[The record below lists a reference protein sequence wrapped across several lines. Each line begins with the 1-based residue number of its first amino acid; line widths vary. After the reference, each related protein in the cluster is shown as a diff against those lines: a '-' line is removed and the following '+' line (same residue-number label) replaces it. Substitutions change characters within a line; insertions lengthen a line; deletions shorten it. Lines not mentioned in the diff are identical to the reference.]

1 MEIVTKA
8 VYRITDSGIE
18 LESKDSVEYK
28 GEVVECKSAPSPPPP
43 PDPSIAIAANAK
55 ANRINTVTPFGT
67 TKFTSPAGA
76 VSDVTRTDTL
86 SPSQQRQL
94 DQRNSL
100 GEALLGIGQQQ
111 IGQFDTSPLR
121 FKTADSGQNQAFNRQ
136 LGLLQPDFTRQEDAL
151 RQRLSNQ
158 GIPEGSVL
166 FDNELRKLRE
176 TQGRVKAGLAN
187 QADVT
192 GQNQAISQRT
202 QNFNELA
209 ALLGGQQLNTNQV
222 ATPQIDTQAAFNAQ
236 QAQQQSNFQAKNA
249 SANNFNQGLFS
260 LGGAAITGGLD
271 FAGTKAGQSFFS
283 DRRLKK
289 NIKRI
294 GTHILGIGIYV
305 FDYIWDEHSIGVM
318 ADEVKEVMP
327 DAVIRHG
334 SGFDMVNYA
343 MIGGVRY
350 A

>member
-28 GEVVECKSAPSPPPP
+28 GEVVECKSSPSPPTP

-55 ANRINTVTPFGT
+55 ANRITTTTPFGT
-67 TKFTSPAGA
+67 TKFTTTGGVP

-86 SPSQQRQL
+86 APSQQRQF

-136 LGLLQPDFTRQEDAL
+136 IGLLQPDFTRQEDAL

-187 QADVT
+187 RADVT
-192 GQNQAISQRT
+192 GQNQAIAQRT

-236 QAQQQSNFQAKNA
+236 QSQQNSNFQAQNA
-249 SANNFNQGLFS
+249 SANNFNAGLFS
-260 LGGAAITGGLD
+260 LGSAGIIGFAPGG
-271 FAGTKAGQSFFS
+271 K
-283 DRRLKK
+283 
-289 NIKRI
+289 
-294 GTHILGIGIYV
+294 
-305 FDYIWDEHSIGVM
+305 
-318 ADEVKEVMP
+318 
-327 DAVIRHG
+327 
-334 SGFDMVNYA
+334 
-343 MIGGVRY
+343 
-350 A
+350 